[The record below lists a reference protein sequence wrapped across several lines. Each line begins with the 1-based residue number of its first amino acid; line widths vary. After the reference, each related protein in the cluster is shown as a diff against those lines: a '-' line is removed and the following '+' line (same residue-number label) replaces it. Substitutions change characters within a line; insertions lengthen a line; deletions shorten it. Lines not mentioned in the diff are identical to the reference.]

1 MRFWGEPLL
10 FLLPLLLSCP
20 DKGERRRTSELA
32 RSEKSDASTGEE
44 ACVDRWLAERSLDEY
59 GSQRGTMYAGG
70 TPLFDEATGKR
81 QDRLEHIYSR
91 HPEARAACGSKGR

>member
-1 MRFWGEPLL
+1 MRFWGQPLL
-10 FLLPLLLSCP
+10 FLLPLILSCT
-20 DKGERRRTSELA
+20 ERQTSYLAA

-59 GSQRGTMYAGG
+59 GSPRGTMYAGG

-81 QDRLEHIYSR
+81 QDRLEHIYSH
-91 HPEARAACGSKGR
+91 HPEARAVCASRGR